1 MLLRCNEALSMGASK
16 QWQMLRSSYTQAIRK
31 LMMLITKLKHNQS
44 KADIAEY
51 TIAKSEAD
59 QLEAAKADNRKWS

>member
-31 LMMLITKLKHNQS
+31 LMMLITQVKHNQS
-44 KADIAEY
+44 KADIAEDAV
-51 TIAKSEAD
+51 AKGEAH
-59 QLEAAKADNRKWS
+59 QLEAAKADNRK